1 MYEIFIK
8 ASCHFE
14 SIFAVFVCYFL
25 KSSPSLSLIDI
36 KNVRTTELS
45 VQNVRIMLGVSGIC
59 DLRLECQPCFRIRKI
74 KNLF

>member
-1 MYEIFIK
+1 MYEIFKK

-25 KSSPSLSLIDI
+25 KSSLSLSLIDI

-45 VQNVRIMLGVSGIC
+45 VQNVRIMLGISGIC
-59 DLRLECQPCFRIRKI
+59 DLRFECQPCFRIRKI